1 MRHGI
6 QTAMSLLVF
15 LANYLQSEFLMG
27 FLRVMLLKCKI
38 NLIPLVGQLQ
48 PGMQKKVSNLER
60 LTWQDLLRSL
70 KSTILLHLSLLEH
83 CQLL

>member
-15 LANYLQSEFLMG
+15 LANYLQSEFLMD

-38 NLIPLVGQLQ
+38 NLISLVGLLQ